1 MEASIP
7 VTVVFICLLV
17 FVMPLLLRKDQDKI
31 FVLLRYG
38 FYTAVAD
45 HIEAAMGLI
54 RVDGCAAP
62 VETLGESRATL

>member
-17 FVMPLLLRKDQDKI
+17 FVMPLLLRKDHDKI

-38 FYTAVAD
+38 FYTALIVGYGFYTVA
-45 HIEAAMGLI
+45 G
-54 RVDGCAAP
+54 V
-62 VETLGESRATL
+62 